1 VTREEFD
8 ALIQKLEK
16 VSRKNPRLYNARI
29 IGLVAFAYAYLV
41 LVLFGS
47 LALCLAMVVLVI
59 YMPVAIKFAI
69 IGLIAFGGIFQA
81 VLRGLWVKLEPP
93 KGWPVTREQAPK
105 LFALLDELRTALDCR
120 PFHKVLIIGDMNA
133 GVVQIPRLGIFGWHR
148 NYLVIGLPLMQGL
161 APDEFKAVLAHEFAH
176 SSRGHGRFGNWLY
189 RVRRTW
195 AQIFEQMAKQR
206 TRFGGV
212 LFKFLNWFWPVFNGH
227 AFVLAR
233 ANEYEADACSVRLA
247 GADAAARALIRSRV
261 DGALLGEKFWPGIF
275 ARANNDRE
283 PPDDVMLALN
293 RTLKSG
299 PAADAAARWLRQA
312 SLVETNNVD
321 THPCLKDRLRA
332 IGRLSAGIERGE
344 FPSSAPPLPSPNAAE
359 LFLGSQAEVAAR
371 LISGEWRKII
381 APKWKARH
389 EHTQKIADELAGLEK
404 PSDAPPTAAQ
414 IWEKARKLAELHG
427 DAVAVPALE
436 QVIALEPKHA
446 AANFILGRHHLQKDD
461 PRGVE
466 FVETAMASDPALTQN
481 GCNLLYAHFNRTGQ
495 RDKLRPLENR
505 VDEFQKL
512 AVLAQQE
519 RARVSAADTFIAH
532 ELTEQQIADLRKI
545 FSSEP
550 DIGLAAVARKQVVH
564 FPKSP
569 CFAVGLQIKVARWK
583 PRGRTANRALVLRV
597 LKHMRLPGYSLV
609 FVNEKNLKGLGA
621 EIFAAPNAV
630 IYERAERN

>member
-1 VTREEFD
+1 MV
-8 ALIQKLEK
+8 
-16 VSRKNPRLYNARI
+16 RI
-29 IGLVAFAYAYLV
+29 VGLVALAYAYLV

-47 LALCLAMVVLVI
+47 LTLCLAMVAMVI
-59 YMPVAIKFAI
+59 YLPVSIKFAI
-69 IGLIAFGGIFQA
+69 VGLIAFGGIFLA

-93 KGWPVTREQAPK
+93 KGQPVTRGQAPK
-105 LFALLDELRTALDCR
+105 LFALLDELRGALDCR
-120 PFHKVLIIGDMNA
+120 PFHQVLIIGEMNA

-148 NYLVIGLPLMQGL
+148 NYLVMGLPLLQGL

-261 DGALLGEKFWPGIF
+261 DGALLGEKFWPGVF
-275 ARANNDRE
+275 SNAHQEKDPPAN
-283 PPDDVMLALN
+283 VLLALN
-293 RTLKSG
+293 QTLKSG
-299 PAADAAARWLRQA
+299 PAADDAARWLRQA
-312 SLVETNNVD
+312 FLIETNNAD

-332 IGRLSAGIERGE
+332 IGRLPAEI
-344 FPSSAPPLPSPNAAE
+344 PAHPPPNPPQSAAE
-359 LFLGSQAEVAAR
+359 FYLGEHAELVAR
-371 LISGEWRKII
+371 QMSDEWRKFIT
-381 APKWKARH
+381 PKWKARH
-389 EHTQKIADELAGLEK
+389 EHAQKIADELAGLEK
-404 PSDAPPTAAQ
+404 PSDAPPTVAQ

-427 DAVAVPALE
+427 DAAAVSALE
-436 QVIALEPKHA
+436 QVIALEPRHA

-466 FVETAMASDPALTQN
+466 LVETAMTADPALTQN
-481 GCNLLYAHFNRTGQ
+481 GCSLLYAHFNRTGQ

-512 AVLAQQE
+512 TVLARQE
-519 RARVSAADTFIAH
+519 RARITAADTFIAH
-532 ELTEQQIADLRKI
+532 ELTKPQIEEVRKVL
-545 FSSEP
+545 SSEP
-550 DIGLAAVARKQVVH
+550 DVGSAAVARKQVVH
-564 FPKSP
+564 FPKNP
-569 CFAVGLQIKVARWK
+569 CFAVGLQIKVAWWK
-583 PRGRTANRALVLRV
+583 PRGQRANRQLLQRV
-597 LKHMRLPGYSLV
+597 LKQLRLPGHFLV

-621 EIFAAPNAV
+621 KVLAAPGAV
-630 IYERAERN
+630 IYRREK